1 MIDVLQ
7 YLCISYNADQL
18 KCTINHCVATGLP
31 HMSETLP
38 PMQPPPA
45 ENSIIAKDKKK
56 ILVECALFIASHL
69 QWNLA
74 TLKR

>member
-1 MIDVLQ
+1 
-7 YLCISYNADQL
+7 
-18 KCTINHCVATGLP
+18 
-31 HMSETLP
+31 MSETLP